1 MRVSAPALKIPIVRT
16 LELKVPPPAVAL
28 LLGIAMWLASAASS
42 PLALVLPGR
51 RPIALVVVA
60 LSVAIGAAGMLSFR
74 RARTTINPTTPDA
87 ASSLVVTGIYRFTR
101 NPMYLGFFLLL
112 TGWAIYLANIPAFA
126 GPVLFVLYIN
136 RFQIAPEERAL
147 AAKFG
152 TAFDDYRRRTR
163 RWI

>member
-1 MRVSAPALKIPIVRT
+1 M
-16 LELKVPPPAVAL
+16 
-28 LLGIAMWLASAASS
+28 
-42 PLALVLPGR
+42 LPGR